1 MPFINLWYYND
12 LLNEW
17 KLKTTTDRIQTKD
30 EEKYFKVVSNG
41 NKNFYHSANDY
52 FEHNKPITEKKNVG
66 NTSNITD
73 LNGNI
78 IHMN

>member
-12 LLNEW
+12 LLSEW
-17 KLKTTTDRIQTKD
+17 KLQTTIDRIQTKD
-30 EEKYFKVVSNG
+30 EEKYFKVISNG
-41 NKNFYHSANDY
+41 NKNFYHSSNDY
-52 FEHNKPITEKKNVG
+52 FQHNKPIGEKKKPCD
-66 NTSNITD
+66 ITD